1 MKKYVG
7 VLAAL
12 VMIWAAFCAAAQE
25 TDMPMDWSSV
35 PREQTSHFTFERC
48 EKMVDYQFVELEE
61 ICITGYTGDAQVLR
75 IPDTIAGMP
84 VTAIDEN
91 FFAENKTLTHVY
103 MPDTLVNLL
112 WFTFEGC
119 KNLEQVHL
127 PAQLTYLPNNLFK
140 DCVNLRHVEMPQALA
155 EIGYGSFEGCAALES
170 IDLPESVQAVSGRA
184 FAGTAISQLD
194 LSRVGVLQGGAIF
207 RDCKNLTS
215 VKLAENQYNFD
226 ALYSDIFDGC
236 DKLASIEIVPGLC
249 VVTAE
254 IADAFIDG
262 YDLEDMEHGILSMQ
276 DGVLYWNDTQILSLP
291 GAAQ

>member
-25 TDMPMDWSSV
+25 ADTPMDWSSV

-48 EKMVDYQFVELEE
+48 EKMVDYQFVVLDE

-75 IPDTIAGMP
+75 IPDTIGGMP
-84 VTAIDEN
+84 VTMIDEN

-140 DCVNLRHVEMPQALA
+140 DCVNLRHVDMPQALA

-184 FAGTAISQLD
+184 FAGTAISEMD

-207 RDCKNLTS
+207 RDCKNLTN

-226 ALYSDIFDGC
+226 ALYSDIFEGC
-236 DKLASIEIVPGLC
+236 DKLTGIEIVPDLC
-249 VVTAE
+249 TVTAE

-262 YDLEDMEHGILSMQ
+262 YELEDMEHGIVSMQ
-276 DGVLYWNDTQILSLP
+276 DGALYWNDTQILSLP